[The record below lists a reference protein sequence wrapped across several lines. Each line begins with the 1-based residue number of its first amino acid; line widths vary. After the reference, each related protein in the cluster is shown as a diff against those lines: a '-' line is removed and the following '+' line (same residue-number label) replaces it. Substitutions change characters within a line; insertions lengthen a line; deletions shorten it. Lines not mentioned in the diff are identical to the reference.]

1 MCKFPYICPVQI
13 INAMKANKRIAALL
27 TAAFVCSALNAQTVR
42 GSVDG
47 GFEIRVGKVTM
58 KVSAKEG
65 GKIMSYK
72 YGDQEMLSQLRMQ
85 NQYGSTFWTSPQ
97 KEWNWPP
104 VNEFDRAAYTV
115 ESDASNQL
123 ILTSQVGAK
132 LPFQIRKKFTPD
144 VKGRYIRVSYTIINK
159 GDAARQVAPWEIS
172 RVVSD
177 EQGLIFFDAPAESI
191 SPADLIPFRSQAGAS
206 WYNFES
212 APQNRKIN
220 ADGKGWL
227 AYASDNLLMI
237 KKFDNLT
244 PAQPAPDEAE
254 IQVYV
259 NQGKSYIELESQ
271 GAYKTLQPGDSLTWE
286 VDWYLVPLKAKAEPS
301 KKLLKLVR
309 KTIR

>member
-1 MCKFPYICPVQI
+1 
-13 INAMKANKRIAALL
+13 MKGNRKAAAFL
-27 TAAFVCSALNAQTVR
+27 TAAIVCGALNAQTVR
-42 GSVDG
+42 GSFEG
-47 GFEIRVGKVTM
+47 GFEIKAGQVTM
-58 KVSAKEG
+58 IVSAKEG

-115 ESDASNQL
+115 ESDASTQL
-123 ILTSQVGAK
+123 ILSSQVGQK
-132 LPFQIRKKFTPD
+132 LPFQIRKQFTPD
-144 VKGRYIRVSYTIINK
+144 TKGRYIRVSYTIINK
-159 GDAARQVAPWEIS
+159 GNTARLVAPWEIS
-172 RVVSD
+172 RVISD
-177 EQGLIFFDAPAESI
+177 DQGLIFFDAPAESI
-191 SPADLIPFRSQAGAS
+191 TPAGLIPFRSQAGAS

-212 APQNRKIN
+212 ASQNRKIN

-244 PAQPAPDEAE
+244 PSQPAPDEAE

-271 GAYKTLQPGDSLTWE
+271 GEYKTLQPGESLTWE
-286 VDWYLVPLKAKAEPS
+286 VDWYLIPLKAKAEPS